1 MMIVMR
7 RAICCFFLVGACLL
21 TAEDSPTETLG
32 LKNGRFWN
40 ALPSDSRPYFLI
52 GMFEG
57 WTFRQRR
64 ENSISI
70 KEAKVFWASAK
81 FPAVDVTEMVTS
93 VYREPENLN
102 LPIAWVTMACFSVQR
117 GETTRDAVFMTLRKN
132 ISTEMQ
138 RTDAHPANEIDPID
152 IILSSRPK

>member
-1 MMIVMR
+1 MK
-7 RAICCFFLVGACLL
+7 RAVFCLFLVGACCLVM
-21 TAEDSPTETLG
+21 ADESPTETFG

-40 ALPSDSRPYFLI
+40 SLPSDSRPYFLI

-57 WTFRQRR
+57 WTFHQQR
-64 ENSISI
+64 ESSISV
-70 KEAKVFWASAK
+70 KEAKAFWSNAK

-117 GETTRDAVFMTLRKN
+117 GETTRDAVFMKLRKYL
-132 ISTEMQ
+132 STEMQ
-138 RTDAHPANEIDPID
+138 RTDTHPANEIDPID
-152 IILSSRPK
+152 IILGSPPK